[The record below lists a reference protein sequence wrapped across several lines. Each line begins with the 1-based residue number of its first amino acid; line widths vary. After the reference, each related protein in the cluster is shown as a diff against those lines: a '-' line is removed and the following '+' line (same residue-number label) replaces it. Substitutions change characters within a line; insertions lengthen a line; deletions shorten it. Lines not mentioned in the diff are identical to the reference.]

1 MAEMPKIVVLTDD
14 ELTAL
19 IDSSVTKA
27 IAPLS
32 AAIAKIN
39 AGTPATTP
47 GQQTGGETGGNS
59 TQSPV
64 DTGSAPGQPS
74 GQETTTLSLVPN
86 AQVTGGDW
94 DNGVW
99 VADDTARISVA
110 SNAALAK
117 GQTAALPDGTTR
129 KVINVEVFNDKTS
142 VTFDGNKLDPSK
154 VAGKAVVFTVPK
166 SEGSPAPVT
175 PSVPANDPAPSTGSI
190 RRRYGKIYTNAGMG
204 SGADGDAYI
213 PGIYDTNYS
222 FFTEAEARRIKSY
235 GFDEVRVGFLMGRII
250 VSAGSGKM
258 YLGKDPNGKNY
269 AATQMYEVGKICKK
283 VGLTIMWDNHVY
295 GTFPCNGSQK
305 KQQLGVGYSYEQFAN
320 DWYTLISHLKA
331 DPDTWSVTTR
341 FDLCNEPILQ
351 ADAVLVK
358 SYQTVIDK
366 CAPITEDKI
375 FVLEGRVYAS
385 ARNWVQLNPT
395 LHTVTHPRGRQY
407 IEFSAHL
414 YLDPGAD
421 GYYDENGNQ
430 IIDALDDKLS
440 DTDIK
445 NGVTFETIGTSR
457 IQGFADWL
465 KKYDFNGNIGEN
477 LVVGSLTNLMKG
489 ERKLLE
495 FCIENGIN
503 VYLFGVSDWFGNANP
518 HNIEVTT
525 SNSAKVGGNPMF
537 DNTNML
543 ALAKEMAAKAKAL
556 AG

>member
-39 AGTPATTP
+39 SGGAETSPETVPSTPETP
-47 GQQTGGETGGNS
+47 VVTGPEGG
-59 TQSPV
+59 
-64 DTGSAPGQPS
+64 A
-74 GQETTTLSLVPN
+74 EMTTLSLVPN

-94 DNGVW
+94 LDGVW
-99 VADDTARISVA
+99 TKDDTARGSFA
-110 SNAALAK
+110 SNPALAI
-117 GQTAALPDGTTR
+117 GQTATLPDGTTR

-166 SEGSPAPVT
+166 SEGSSVTPVT

-190 RRRYGKIYTNAGMG
+190 RRRYGKIFCNAGMG

-258 YLGKDPNGKNY
+258 YLGKDPKGKNY

-305 KQQLGVGYSYEQFAN
+305 KQQLGVGYSYDQFAN

-351 ADAVLVK
+351 TDAVLVK
-358 SYQTVIDK
+358 AYQTVIDK
-366 CAPITEDKI
+366 CAPISEDKI
-375 FVLEGRVYAS
+375 FVLEGRMYAS

-407 IEFSAHL
+407 IEPSAHL

-477 LVVGSLTNLMKG
+477 LVIGSLTNLMKG

-537 DNTNML
+537 DNTHML

>member
-39 AGTPATTP
+39 AGTPAAPVETP
-47 GQQTGGETGGNS
+47 QKPVETPAAPS
-59 TQSPV
+59 T
-64 DTGSAPGQPS
+64 DTVQI
-74 GQETTTLSLVPN
+74 SLMPN
-86 AQVTGGDW
+86 ANITGGDW
-94 DNGVW
+94 LNGFW
-99 VADDTARISVA
+99 VADDTARVSLPTDERVKI
-110 SNAALAK
+110 
-117 GQTAALPDGTTR
+117 GQDSSLG
-129 KVINVEVFNDKTS
+129 KVKNVEIFGSIMS
-142 VTFDGNKLDPSK
+142 VTYPGPKLDPAK
-154 VAGKAVVFTVPK
+154 LAGKSVVFTVPK
-166 SEGSPAPVT
+166 SEESPVT
-175 PSVPANDPAPSTGSI
+175 PSVPANDPATSTGSI
-190 RRRYGKIYTNAGMG
+190 RRRYGKIFCNAGMG

-258 YLGKDPNGKNY
+258 YLGKDAKGKNY

-351 ADAVLVK
+351 TDAVLVK
-358 SYQTVIDK
+358 AYQAVIDK
-366 CAPITEDKI
+366 CAPISEDKI

-430 IIDALDDKLS
+430 IIDAQDDKLS

-445 NGVTFETIGTSR
+445 NGVTFDTIGTSR

-543 ALAKEMAAKAKAL
+543 ALAKEMAAKAKTL

>member
-1 MAEMPKIVVLTDD
+1 MAGVTVTTQDQFN
-14 ELTAL
+14 ELEKRVEAL
-19 IDSSVTKA
+19 E
-27 IAPLS
+27 
-32 AAIAKIN
+32 AAIKDS
-39 AGTPATTP
+39 GEPDTT
-47 GQQTGGETGGNS
+47 
-59 TQSPV
+59 SPV
-64 DTGSAPGQPS
+64 
-74 GQETTTLSLVPN
+74 QEPQKPVETPTTALSLVPN

-110 SNAALAK
+110 SDPALKIGIIGVA
-117 GQTAALPDGTTR
+117 GDGVAR
-129 KVINVEVFNDKTS
+129 KVKNVEVFGDKTS
-142 VTFDGNKLDPSK
+142 ITFDGNKLDPSK
-154 VAGKAVVFTVPK
+154 VAGKAVIFTVPK
-166 SEGSPAPVT
+166 SEGSSATPVT
-175 PSVPANDPAPSTGSI
+175 PSVPANDPAPSAGSI

-258 YLGKDPNGKNY
+258 YLGKDPKGKNY

-351 ADAVLVK
+351 TDAVLVK
-358 SYQTVIDK
+358 AYQTVIDK
-366 CAPITEDKI
+366 CAPISEDKI

-430 IIDALDDKLS
+430 IIDAQDDKLS

-445 NGVTFETIGTSR
+445 NGVTFETVGISR

-477 LVVGSLTNLMKG
+477 LVVGSLANLMKG
-489 ERKLLE
+489 ERRLLE

-525 SNSAKVGGNPMF
+525 SNSVKVGGNPMF